1 MRAAAAEGAARPQ
14 PIIIGWISG
23 PRYPQSAPEIKGHP
37 QDFNLPARHPF
48 AETVTQLIIG
58 LLFISVAARHA
69 ASLQHLL
76 LSTRTP
82 EAPTSTRGSNL
93 LMIGGLRGDARALG
107 RWMGTWPAVAG

>member
-82 EAPTSTRGSNL
+82 ESPTSTA
-93 LMIGGLRGDARALG
+93 DP
-107 RWMGTWPAVAG
+107 TC